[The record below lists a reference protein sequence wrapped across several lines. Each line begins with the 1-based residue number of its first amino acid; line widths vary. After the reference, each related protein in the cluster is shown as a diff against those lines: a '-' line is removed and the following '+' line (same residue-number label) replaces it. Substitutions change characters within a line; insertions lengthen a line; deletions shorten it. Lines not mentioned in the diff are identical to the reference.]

1 MPSIGDKS
9 MSRPVAVD
17 LFAGAGGMALGF
29 EQAGFDVVCA
39 IEFDPAHAAAHRFNF
54 PLCEVLEA
62 DARSLTDD
70 ELKAAVAS
78 GLRKHGRD
86 PKTGIDVVFGGPPCQ
101 GFSVG
106 GLKDPEDPRNRLV
119 EEYAR
124 LVCALSPSAWV
135 LENVPAMATRAL
147 PGDDSPLVIDWLRK
161 RMRRADYEVVASG
174 VLNANR
180 FGVPQDRRRL
190 IAIGTRDEVS
200 VELPQAI
207 SAGRPRTP
215 GRHPRAGELGHP
227 ETPSNLPGCPTV
239 SEALGDLPNL
249 EQYDELWTSDGVA
262 LTKPDR
268 KAMQDALSL
277 YARKL
282 NGDLKDADDLSW
294 PRRRTPSRLSAS
306 MRTSHGVDVIQRFA
320 ATQPGERESVS
331 RFLRLHPEGVAPT
344 LRAGTAPDRGS
355 YSAPRPIHY
364 KYDRVISVREA
375 ARLHGFPDWFRPTAA
390 KWHGFRQIGNAVPPL
405 LARAVAS
412 QVREA
417 FDWDAQQPE
426 KRLKLGDLD
435 LLRVA
440 SGGGRSAA
448 KRLLEESELA
458 AAA

>member
-1 MPSIGDKS
+1 MP
-9 MSRPVAVD
+9 RPVAVD
-17 LFAGAGGMALGF
+17 LFAGAGGMSLGF

-39 IEFDPAHAAAHRFNF
+39 IEVDPAHAAAHRFNF

-70 ELKAAVAS
+70 KLTAAVAA
-78 GLRKHGRD
+78 GLRKHGRNHE
-86 PKTGIDVVFGGPPCQ
+86 TGIDVVFGGPPCQ

-106 GLKDPEDPRNRLV
+106 GLNDPEDPRNRLV

-124 LVCALSPSAWV
+124 LVCALGPSAWV
-135 LENVPAMATRAL
+135 LENVPAMASRSL
-147 PGDDSPLVIDWLRK
+147 PGEDSPLVIDWLK
-161 RMRRADYEVVASG
+161 ERMQRADYKVVASG

-190 IAIGTRDEVS
+190 IAVGTRGEVS
-200 VELPQAI
+200 VELPPAL

-215 GRHPRAGELGHP
+215 GRNPRVAELGHP
-227 ETPSNLPGCPTV
+227 DTPAGLRGCPTV
-239 SEALGDLPNL
+239 AEALGDLPNV
-249 EQYDELWTSDGVA
+249 EQYDELWTSDIVA
-262 LTKPDR
+262 LTKSDR
-268 KAMQDALSL
+268 EAMLDARSQ

-282 NGDLKDADDLSW
+282 NGELEDADDLSW
-294 PRRRTPSRLSAS
+294 PRRRSPSRLSAS
-306 MRTSHGVDVIQRFA
+306 MRTSHGIDVIQRFA
-320 ATQPGERESVS
+320 ATQPGDRESVS
-331 RFLRLHPEGVAPT
+331 RFLRLHPDGIAPT

-364 KYDRVISVREA
+364 EYDRVISVREA

-405 LARAVAS
+405 LARAVAA
-412 QVREA
+412 QVRKA
-417 FDWDAQQPE
+417 FDWDAEQPE
-426 KRLKLGDLD
+426 KRLTLGDVD

-448 KRLLEESELA
+448 KRLMEETELA

>member
-1 MPSIGDKS
+1 MP
-9 MSRPVAVD
+9 RPVAVD
-17 LFAGAGGMALGF
+17 LFAGAGGMTLGF

-39 IEFDPAHAAAHRFNF
+39 IELDPAHAAAHRFNF

-62 DARSLTDD
+62 DARSLTTD
-70 ELKAAVAS
+70 ELKGAVAS
-78 GLRKHGRD
+78 GLRKHGRN
-86 PKTGIDVVFGGPPCQ
+86 PETEIDVVFGGPPCQ

-124 LVCALSPSAWV
+124 LVCALSPKAWV
-135 LENVPAMATRAL
+135 LENVPAMATRSL
-147 PGDDSPLVIDWLRK
+147 PGDDSPFVIDWLKK
-161 RMRRADYEVVASG
+161 RMQRAGYKVVASG

-190 IAIGTRDEVS
+190 IAVGTRDKVS
-200 VELPQAI
+200 VELPPAI

-215 GRHPRAGELGHP
+215 GGRNPRPGELGHP
-227 ETPSNLPGCPTV
+227 DTLANLPGCPTV
-239 SEALGDLPNL
+239 ADALGDLPNL
-249 EQYDELWTSDGVA
+249 EQYNELWTSDIVA
-262 LTKPDR
+262 LTKWDR
-268 KAMQDALSL
+268 EAMQSGPSQ
-277 YARKL
+277 YARRL
-282 NGDLKDADDLSW
+282 TGDLEDADDLSW
-294 PRRRTPSRLSAS
+294 PRRRSPSRLSAS
-306 MRTSHGVDVIQRFA
+306 MRTSHGVDVIRRFA

-331 RFLRLHPEGVAPT
+331 RFLRLHPDGIAPT

-364 KYDRVISVREA
+364 AYNRVISVREA

-390 KWHGFRQIGNAVPPL
+390 KWHGFRQIGNAVPPP
-405 LARAVAS
+405 LARAVAI

-417 FDWDAQQPE
+417 FDWDAEQPRQR
-426 KRLKLGDLD
+426 RLKLGDTD

-448 KRLLEESELA
+448 KRLMEETELA
-458 AAA
+458 TAA